1 MPELTADLWLQ
12 ELAEAQRR
20 RPDDPG
26 LCLWELAEMAG
37 VSTRTMNLW
46 LRQAHRKGLVKVGR
60 KESVSIVGRRTWIPV
75 YTILPAKRETSS
87 GRKTA
92 VKRKAARV

>member
-26 LCLWELAEMAG
+26 LCLWELAEKAG

-75 YTILPAKRETSS
+75 YTILPAAKSKPQPQKGKKR
-87 GRKTA
+87 
-92 VKRKAARV
+92 